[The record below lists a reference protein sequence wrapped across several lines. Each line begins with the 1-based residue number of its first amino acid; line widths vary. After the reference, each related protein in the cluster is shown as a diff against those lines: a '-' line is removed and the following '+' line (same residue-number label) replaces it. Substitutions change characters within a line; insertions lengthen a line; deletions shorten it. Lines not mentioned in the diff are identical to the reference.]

1 MRNNKM
7 NKENDIYKKINE
19 RLNLELFDLNE
30 NILEN
35 NKISPKFVNE
45 IKNVIF
51 IYKGCRYNF
60 ICDENELLYLLI
72 EKFKERTGTKNLN
85 FLFLNNGRQLNPII
99 GLNQFNSRDIK
110 IDVCESHNLSG
121 GQSSIKF
128 TDISKQIY
136 EEHYFSDTAPS
147 YRIVM
152 QGINIYGICKNKKCI
167 AFNEEVIV
175 PLHNKKRF
183 DLIEEKYDLECP
195 ECNNIIMPKTVG
207 FYLCN
212 YKIKG
217 VKYQDDKKI
226 SFEFEGQAP
235 KRNCIQYFNPD
246 KNGETTMV
254 KLIIEVTEYL
264 I

>member
-1 MRNNKM
+1 
-7 NKENDIYKKINE
+7 
-19 RLNLELFDLNE
+19 
-30 NILEN
+30 
-35 NKISPKFVNE
+35 
-45 IKNVIF
+45 
-51 IYKGCRYNF
+51 
-60 ICDENELLYLLI
+60 
-72 EKFKERTGTKNLN
+72 
-85 FLFLNNGRQLNPII
+85 
-99 GLNQFNSRDIK
+99 
-110 IDVCESHNLSG
+110 
-121 GQSSIKF
+121 
-128 TDISKQIY
+128 
-136 EEHYFSDTAPS
+136 
-147 YRIVM
+147 M

-195 ECNNIIMPKTVG
+195 ECSNIIMPKTVG